1 MVSSSHSSTRPSS
14 SSLLNGNI
22 SEVGN
27 GGHTFFWIDRW
38 LQGQTIA
45 NLAPQLY
52 AAISQARKRKR
63 TVHETLV
70 NRAWILDIQRTLT
83 IGIIVEFIQLWDIL
97 YDFQLQPEVEDS
109 HI

>member
-1 MVSSSHSSTRPSS
+1 
-14 SSLLNGNI
+14 
-22 SEVGN
+22 
-27 GGHTFFWIDRW
+27 
-38 LQGQTIA
+38 
-45 NLAPQLY
+45 
-52 AAISQARKRKR
+52 
-63 TVHETLV
+63 VHETLV